1 MRNKKGERGQMGR
14 RFQRLPNFAK
24 ISRFSKLNRK
34 MASKLPQE
42 VRQLYSDLDELR
54 QRHPVHPVRKEELEG
69 ALVDDSKIPKTEQMR
84 TKVLRETEQLREG
97 TVGCTYFLERFK

>member
-1 MRNKKGERGQMGR
+1 
-14 RFQRLPNFAK
+14 
-24 ISRFSKLNRK
+24 

-69 ALVDDSKIPKTEQMR
+69 ALVDDSKIPKQNKRVRKYYEKQNSYVKELLDVR
-84 TKVLRETEQLREG
+84 II
-97 TVGCTYFLERFK
+97 ERFKCVFHLQTHEHI